1 VSESKYRPI
10 VADGTKFG
18 VLSIGKN
25 TVVDKLS
32 SNNGILAGLVRHGES
47 LM

>member
-1 VSESKYRPI
+1 VSESKYWPI
-10 VADGTKFG
+10 VADGTKID

-25 TVVDKLS
+25 TVVDKLG
-32 SNNGILAGLVRHGES
+32 SNNGILAGLVRHGGR